1 MMIPLEQR
9 TSILMLCDEAI
20 ASGARQHKACDIIGI
35 SPKTIQRWKKPTEL
49 HSDGRQT
56 REFIPF
62 NKISPAV
69 RQKILS
75 VVNTTEFCT
84 MTPNQIVPILAE
96 RGVYIASERTF
107 YRVLNEEKQLQHRQK
122 SNPGTQRY
130 KPEAHCATE
139 PGQCLSWDIT
149 YLKTTVLG
157 QFFYLY
163 LFLDI
168 FSRKIVGWQIHER
181 ESSQL
186 AAELVQAIALQ
197 EGYDKHQVVIHS
209 DNGSAMK
216 GATLLATFQNLGIMP
231 SFSRPSVSNDNP
243 FSESLFKTVK
253 YCPYFPA
260 NPFQDVQEA
269 RQWMIEFVQWYNHQ
283 HRHSGIQFVT
293 PAQRHAG
300 LDKMI
305 LAKRHETYQKAKQ
318 QNPERW
324 SGNTR
329 NWNWQNQ
336 VMLNPDKSTKI
347 TNVESIVLAA

>member
-1 MMIPLEQR
+1 MIPLEQR
-9 TSILMLCDEAI
+9 NTIIMLCDQAI

-35 SPKTIQRWKKPTEL
+35 SAKTIQRCKKPTEL
-49 HSDGRQT
+49 QDDGRHT
-56 REFIPF
+56 RKCIPS
-62 NKISPAV
+62 NKIIPAV
-69 RQKILS
+69 RQAILNA
-75 VVNTTEFCT
+75 VNTAEFCN

-96 RGVYIASERTF
+96 RGEYIASERTF
-107 YRVLNEEKQLQHRQK
+107 YRVLNNEAQCQHRQK
-122 SNPGTQRY
+122 SKPGTKHH
-130 KPEAHCATE
+130 KPKAHCATG

-186 AAELVQAIALQ
+186 AAELVQTIAMQ

-209 DNGSAMK
+209 DNGSPMK
-216 GATLLATFQNLGIMP
+216 GATLLATFQSLGIMP

-253 YCPYFPA
+253 YCPYFPS
-260 NPFQDVQEA
+260 NPFQDSQQA
-269 RQWMIEFVQWYNHQ
+269 RKWMIEFVQWYNHQ

-318 QNPERW
+318 QYPERW
-324 SGNTR
+324 SGKTR
-329 NWNWQNQ
+329 NWN
-336 VMLNPDKSTKI
+336 
-347 TNVESIVLAA
+347 